1 MPEKG
6 TAAKSLP
13 TKIETD
19 EKGLS
24 SKSAV
29 PENTLVL
36 WGETKKEQRNG
47 FGVERERDVRV
58 REFVEAKVHCLK
70 RTEKGKFET

>member
-6 TAAKSLP
+6 TAAESLP

-36 WGETKKEQRNG
+36 WGETKRNKEMDLG
-47 FGVERERDVRV
+47 
-58 REFVEAKVHCLK
+58 
-70 RTEKGKFET
+70 